1 MTRPIL
7 ATLVALPLLV
17 SSLTSCG
24 DPIDNYCSAVK
35 QHQEHLTTTL
45 GEGDTESLIKA
56 LPEFEDLQGQAPDDI
71 KKDWTTIVDAVRGL
85 QKALDAAN
93 VDPGDFKDGKPPKGL
108 SEKHVKAIQDAAT
121 KVSSQKTQEASVRV
135 QQEARDVCHTSLT
148 L

>member
-7 ATLVALPLLV
+7 ATLVALPLLLT
-17 SSLTSCG
+17 SLTGCG

-35 QHQEHLTTTL
+35 SHQAHLTTTL
-45 GEGDTESLIKA
+45 GSGGTEALLKA
-56 LPEFEDLQGQAPDDI
+56 LPAFEDLQSQAPDDI
-71 KKDWTTIVDAVRGL
+71 AKDWKTIVDALQGL

-93 VDPGDFKDGKPPKGL
+93 VKPGDFKNGKPPAGL
-108 SEKHVKAIQDAAT
+108 SKKHADAIAKAAT
-121 KVSSQKTQEASVRV
+121 KVSSPAVQKASVNV